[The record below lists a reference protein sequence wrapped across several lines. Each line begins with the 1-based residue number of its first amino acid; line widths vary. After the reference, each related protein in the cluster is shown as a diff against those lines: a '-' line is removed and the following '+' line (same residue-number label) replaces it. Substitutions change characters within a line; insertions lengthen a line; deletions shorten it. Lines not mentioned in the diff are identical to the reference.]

1 MDGHMHIEE
10 KSLNAERIE
19 KSQRQCKKI
28 TDQVGSGRENKRET
42 N

>member
-19 KSQRQCKKI
+19 KSQRQCKKNNRP
-28 TDQVGSGRENKRET
+28 GRKWEREQER